1 MKCIVKLKT
10 LPLRITPIHP
20 DIQLGSK
27 ECVDRETDSEL
38 ISYGSEMKLLRSG
51 SKTEGSSTVSFISLG
66 IVEFVLE
73 VTGASANAPEVVI
86 YRVQLLFCSRRGRG
100 RVILNYHQH
109 IFALAGGS
117 L

>member
-1 MKCIVKLKT
+1 
-10 LPLRITPIHP
+10 
-20 DIQLGSK
+20 
-27 ECVDRETDSEL
+27 
-38 ISYGSEMKLLRSG
+38 MKLLRSG

-86 YRVQLLFCSRRGRG
+86 YRVQLLFCSRRRRRRG